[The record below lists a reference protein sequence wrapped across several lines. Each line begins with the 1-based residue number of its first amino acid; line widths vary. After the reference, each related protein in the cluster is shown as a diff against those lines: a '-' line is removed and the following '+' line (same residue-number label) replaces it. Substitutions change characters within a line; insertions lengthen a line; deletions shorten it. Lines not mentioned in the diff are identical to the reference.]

1 MKVKGIAEVFSSIQ
15 GEGLYVGEYQVFVR
29 FAGCNLKCRYC
40 DTRNLNSKDVSVKS
54 LIKKI
59 NSLDVGKKCHSVSIT
74 GGEPLIDTDNLR
86 ILFDALKKL
95 RYKIYLETNGSLPL
109 KLKNVIKYI
118 DYLSMD
124 IKLPSAAGLREP
136 LWDKHYSFLKIANKE
151 LGKNSNVFVKIV
163 ITDDLKMAEFKK
175 AVTIIKK
182 VNREIPLILQP
193 VTPVNKIKKRVKG
206 KDIIKI
212 LKIAKLSLEHVL
224 VIPQI
229 HKILGVK

>member
-40 DTRNLNSKDVSVKS
+40 DTRNLTSKDISKKE

-59 NSLDVGKKCHSVSIT
+59 ISLNIGGRCHSISIT
-74 GGEPLIDTDNLR
+74 GGEPLVDTGNLK
-86 ILFDALKKL
+86 ILLDALRELK
-95 RYKIYLETNGSLPL
+95 YKVYLETNGSLPL
-109 KLKNVIKYI
+109 NLKRVIKYI

-124 IKLPSAAGLREP
+124 IKLPSAAGFKKP
-136 LWDKHYSFLKIANKE
+136 LWDSHYSFLKIANKK
-151 LGKNSNVFVKIV
+151 LGKNKRLFVKMV
-163 ITDDLKMAEFKK
+163 ITNDLKIAEFKK
-175 AVTIIKK
+175 AITIIKK
-182 VNREIPLILQP
+182 VNRKIPLIIQP

-206 KDIIKI
+206 EDVVKL
-212 LKIAKLSLEHVL
+212 LKTAKLSLEHVL

>member
-40 DTRNLNSKDVSVKS
+40 DTGNLTSKDIS
-54 LIKKI
+54 IKALTAKI
-59 NSLDVGKKCHSVSIT
+59 NSLYAGKKCHSISIT
-74 GGEPLIDTDNLR
+74 GGEPLVDTDNLK
-86 ILFDALKKL
+86 ILLNALRKL
-95 RYKIYLETNGSLPL
+95 KYKVYLETNGSLPL
-109 KLKNVIKYI
+109 NLKRVIKYI

-124 IKLPSAAGLREP
+124 IKLPSAAGLKRA
-136 LWDKHYSFLKIANKE
+136 LWESHYSFLKIANKK
-151 LGKNSNVFVKIV
+151 LGKNRRLFVKMV
-163 ITDDLKMAEFKK
+163 ITSDVKITEFKK
-175 AVTIIKK
+175 AITIIKK
-182 VNREIPLILQP
+182 VNREIPLIIQP

-206 KDIIKI
+206 KDIIK
-212 LKIAKLSLEHVL
+212 LLETAKHSLEHVL

>member
-40 DTRNLNSKDVSVKS
+40 DTRNLTSKDISKKE

-59 NSLDVGKKCHSVSIT
+59 ISLNAGGRCHSISIT
-74 GGEPLIDTDNLR
+74 GGEPLVDTGNLK
-86 ILFDALKKL
+86 ILLDALRELK
-95 RYKIYLETNGSLPL
+95 YKVYLETNGSLPL
-109 KLKNVIKYI
+109 NLKRVIKYI

-124 IKLPSAAGLREP
+124 IKLPSAAGLKKP
-136 LWDKHYSFLKIANKE
+136 LWDSHYSFLKIANEK
-151 LGKNSNVFVKIV
+151 LGKNKRLFVKMV
-163 ITDDLKMAEFKK
+163 ITNDLKIAEFKK
-175 AVTIIKK
+175 AITIIKK
-182 VNREIPLILQP
+182 VNRKIPLIIQP
-193 VTPVNKIKKRVKG
+193 VTPVNKIKRRVKG
-206 KDIIKI
+206 EDVVKL
-212 LKIAKLSLEHVL
+212 LKTAKLSLEHVL